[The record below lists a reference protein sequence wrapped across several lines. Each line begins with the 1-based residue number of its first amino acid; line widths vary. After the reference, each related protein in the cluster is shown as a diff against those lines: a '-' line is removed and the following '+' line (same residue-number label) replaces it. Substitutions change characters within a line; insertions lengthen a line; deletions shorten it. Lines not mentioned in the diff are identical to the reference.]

1 MTREAGNTAQD
12 RPRTAVGST
21 PWRPSA
27 PVHGELLAAKTSV
40 YDPAGL
46 DCSQPVPEAE
56 SAEYGAH
63 SFTVDGR
70 AVRFRVA
77 KTTPTKTGQ
86 FVTVW
91 KRRDGGPIE
100 PYGIEDPVDLFVI
113 STREGE
119 HFGQFVFPC
128 EVLAARDIVSR
139 NGSGGKRGFRVYP
152 PWAVTTSRQARA
164 TQKWQI
170 EHFLPVPVPG
180 PADPAHARRLYQA

>member
-1 MTREAGNTAQD
+1 MHD
-12 RPRTAVGST
+12 
-21 PWRPSA
+21 
-27 PVHGELLAAKTSV
+27 ELLAAKTSV

-46 DCSQPVPEAE
+46 RCSQPVPEAE
-56 SAEYGAH
+56 SAEYAAH

-70 AVRFRVA
+70 EVRFRAA

-119 HFGQFVFPC
+119 HVGQFVFPC

-139 NGSGGKRGFRVYP
+139 NGSGGKRGIRVYP
-152 PWAVTTSRQARA
+152 PWAMTTSRQARA
-164 TQKWQI
+164 TQKWQV
-170 EHFLPVPVPG
+170 EHFLPVPAPA
-180 PADPAHARRLYQA
+180 PADPAHTRRLYRA